1 MYLSLR
7 RNIREIVVW
16 WWYAEKGPA
25 EGCRWDAPAVA
36 FYPRPILGPQV
47 MRIPAVS
54 LLNNVCPLLD
64 EGFMCKAWWFRSW
77 VEFVARMLFH
87 PTPQW
92 PTCHTWGT
100 AVHWNVLTFMTCTAW
115 KSRSCEQSKDY
126 SKYIVFFWSNFLL
139 AANLASPFGLATIFI
154 TMSFL
159 LIFFPLQWL
168 SSLIFIF

>member
-1 MYLSLR
+1 MRGGGGALR
-7 RNIREIVVW
+7 RDLLRAAGEMLQLLH
-16 WWYAEKGPA
+16 
-25 EGCRWDAPAVA
+25 
-36 FYPRPILGPQV
+36 YPRPVLGPQV
-47 MRIPAVS
+47 MCIPAVS
-54 LLNNVCPLLD
+54 LLNNICPLLD

-92 PTCHTWGT
+92 PTCHTRGT
-100 AVHWNVLTFMTCTAW
+100 AVHWNVLTFMTCTAR

-139 AANLASPFGLATIFI
+139 EANLASPFGLATIFI

-159 LIFFPLQWL
+159 LIFFLLQWR
-168 SSLIFIF
+168 SGLIFIF